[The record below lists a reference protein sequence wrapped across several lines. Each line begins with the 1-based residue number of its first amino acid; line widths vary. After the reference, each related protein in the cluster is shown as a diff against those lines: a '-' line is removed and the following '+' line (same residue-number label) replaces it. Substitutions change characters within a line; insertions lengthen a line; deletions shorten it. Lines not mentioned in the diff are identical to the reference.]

1 MLKLFVE
8 WDGDAANLKLFLRCS
23 SCGGIIEDSDL
34 AVALYPVR
42 IQSRREV
49 YNVPIT
55 DLDWTTVYTV
65 HSGACA
71 YRARTLALQTYKQLE
86 AMQLS
91 VFLSQLMANTDAL
104 RDTRPELWDD
114 IKREMEWDEENV

>member
-23 SCGGIIEDSDL
+23 SCGDVIDDSDL

-42 IQSRREV
+42 VQSRREV
-49 YNVPIT
+49 YGIPIT

-65 HSGACA
+65 HHGPCS
-71 YRARTLALQTYKQLE
+71 YRAKTLALQTYKQLE

-91 VFLSQLMANTDAL
+91 VFLSRLMTSTDAL

-114 IKREMEWDEENV
+114 IKQQMEWDKEGV

>member
-49 YNVPIT
+49 YGVPIT

-71 YRARTLALQTYKQLE
+71 YRARTLAEETYKRLE
-86 AMQLS
+86 AVQLS
-91 VFLSQLMANTDAL
+91 VFLSLLMTSTDAL
-104 RDTRPELWDD
+104 RDTRPELWED
-114 IKREMEWDEENV
+114 IKREMESDVQSI